1 MARIIQDVCDR
12 CGSVRGSANHWWL
25 SYQTQ
30 EGVSRLIAVRPFD
43 PEIGT
48 KIVVEPRLLCGEACV
63 LAEVSEFMSSGIHAN
78 AATAVLGTER
88 ISLKLQT
95 HSR

>member
-12 CGSVRGSANHWWL
+12 CGSVRGSTNRWWL

-30 EGVSRLIAVRPFD
+30 EGVNRTISVRPFD
-43 PEIGT
+43 PEVGT

-63 LAEVSEFMSSGIHAN
+63 LAEVSEFMSSRTHAK
-78 AATAVLGTER
+78 ATTATVATER
-88 ISLKLQT
+88 IPLELHT